1 MINKMKNNYALL
13 NAGDESSLF
22 YSSENISGVQKT
34 KKLSTLLKD
43 NFRKFRRNN
52 SAILKSN
59 YKTDEK
65 KKTQPTKLYSIK
77 HNSLLNDLKKIT
89 PQINLKYK
97 IELYEQKGRYSLVK
111 KDEIIDEAKYSGKN
125 FLKQNYKDSYCY
137 KTCLDQRG
145 KKKFYISNQKSI
157 CYGKFRPL
165 SSKLR
170 NNSAY
175 LFEENISCN
184 INKYTDKNNNFSK
197 IIKKDNNNKT
207 KLRPKSSTKP
217 STIISSTSRPFS
229 AKIIDGK
236 KNINKDKQYLYFKNK
251 CIKLKSQIDKTF
263 DKASNASMEL
273 NKDIY
278 ELNNY
283 DKLNKLNKLNEK
295 NKKQKKN
302 KIVKFRNINIYKN
315 KNKKEDEK
323 DDLYKYLDIEKNV
336 ENKFIKSYKYFDK
349 IGKRILKQA
358 MEIDKKKQHFLNK
371 NENSKYIILNSRIF
385 IKKLQNELGV
395 LGANILATKKKFK
408 GESAIEPNN
417 EVEFLHKLIKENMLN
432 NLSSDDYLKEVMK
445 RKNISES
452 MSNKIKKRLLSLQQK
467 SLSIKNKVRENDFSY
482 L

>member
-170 NNSAY
+170 NNSTY
-175 LFEENISCN
+175 LFEENISLN

-278 ELNNY
+278 ESNNY
-283 DKLNKLNKLNEK
+283 DKLNKLNEK
-295 NKKQKKN
+295 NKKKKKN
-302 KIVKFRNINIYKN
+302 KISKYRNININKN
-315 KNKKEDEK
+315 KKKKEDEK

-467 SLSIKNKVRENDFSY
+467 SLSIKNKVRENNFSY

>member
-175 LFEENISCN
+175 LFEENISFN

-278 ELNNY
+278 ESNNY
-283 DKLNKLNKLNEK
+283 DKLNKLNEK
-295 NKKQKKN
+295 NKKKKKN
-302 KIVKFRNINIYKN
+302 KISKYRNININKN
-315 KNKKEDEK
+315 KKKKEDEK

-467 SLSIKNKVRENDFSY
+467 SLSIKNKVRENNFSY

>member
-170 NNSAY
+170 NNSTY
-175 LFEENISCN
+175 LFEENISLN

-207 KLRPKSSTKP
+207 KK
-217 STIISSTSRPFS
+217 
-229 AKIIDGK
+229 
-236 KNINKDKQYLYFKNK
+236 
-251 CIKLKSQIDKTF
+251 F
-263 DKASNASMEL
+263 D
-273 NKDIY
+273 
-278 ELNNY
+278 
-283 DKLNKLNKLNEK
+283 
-295 NKKQKKN
+295 
-302 KIVKFRNINIYKN
+302 
-315 KNKKEDEK
+315 
-323 DDLYKYLDIEKNV
+323 
-336 ENKFIKSYKYFDK
+336 
-349 IGKRILKQA
+349 
-358 MEIDKKKQHFLNK
+358 
-371 NENSKYIILNSRIF
+371 
-385 IKKLQNELGV
+385 
-395 LGANILATKKKFK
+395 
-408 GESAIEPNN
+408 
-417 EVEFLHKLIKENMLN
+417 
-432 NLSSDDYLKEVMK
+432 
-445 RKNISES
+445 
-452 MSNKIKKRLLSLQQK
+452 
-467 SLSIKNKVRENDFSY
+467 
-482 L
+482 

>member
-175 LFEENISCN
+175 LFEENISFN

-278 ELNNY
+278 ESNNY
-283 DKLNKLNKLNEK
+283 DKLNKLNEK
-295 NKKQKKN
+295 NKKKKN
-302 KIVKFRNINIYKN
+302 NKISKYRNININKN
-315 KNKKEDEK
+315 KKKKEDEK

>member
-170 NNSAY
+170 NNSTY
-175 LFEENISCN
+175 LFEENISLN

-278 ELNNY
+278 ESNNY
-283 DKLNKLNKLNEK
+283 DKLNKLNEK
-295 NKKQKKN
+295 NKKKKN
-302 KIVKFRNINIYKN
+302 NKISKYRNININKN
-315 KNKKEDEK
+315 KKKKEDEK

>member
-65 KKTQPTKLYSIK
+65 KKTQPIKLYSIK
-77 HNSLLNDLKKIT
+77 HNSLLSDLKKIT

-170 NNSAY
+170 NNSTY
-175 LFEENISCN
+175 LFEENISLN
-184 INKYTDKNNNFSK
+184 INKYTDKTNNFSK

-278 ELNNY
+278 ESNNY
-283 DKLNKLNKLNEK
+283 DKLNKLNEK
-295 NKKQKKN
+295 NKKKKKN
-302 KIVKFRNINIYKN
+302 KISKYRNINMNKN
-315 KNKKEDEK
+315 KKKKEDEK

-467 SLSIKNKVRENDFSY
+467 SLSIKNKVRENNFSY

>member
-22 YSSENISGVQKT
+22 YSSENISGLQKT

-170 NNSAY
+170 NNSTY
-175 LFEENISCN
+175 LFEENISLN

-229 AKIIDGK
+229 AKIIDRI

-278 ELNNY
+278 ESNNY
-283 DKLNKLNKLNEK
+283 DKLNKLNEK
-295 NKKQKKN
+295 NKKKKKN
-302 KIVKFRNINIYKN
+302 KISKYRNININKN
-315 KNKKEDEK
+315 KKKKEDEK

-371 NENSKYIILNSRIF
+371 NENSKYKILNSRIL

>member
-43 NFRKFRRNN
+43 NFRKFRKNN

-170 NNSAY
+170 NNSTY
-175 LFEENISCN
+175 LFEENISLN

-278 ELNNY
+278 ESNNY
-283 DKLNKLNKLNEK
+283 DKLNKLNEK
-295 NKKQKKN
+295 NKKKKKN
-302 KIVKFRNINIYKN
+302 KISKYRNININKN
-315 KNKKEDEK
+315 KKKKEDEK

>member
-175 LFEENISCN
+175 LFEENISFN

-278 ELNNY
+278 ESNNY
-283 DKLNKLNKLNEK
+283 DKLNKLNEK
-295 NKKQKKN
+295 NKK
-302 KIVKFRNINIYKN
+302 
-315 KNKKEDEK
+315 
-323 DDLYKYLDIEKNV
+323 
-336 ENKFIKSYKYFDK
+336 
-349 IGKRILKQA
+349 
-358 MEIDKKKQHFLNK
+358 KKK
-371 NENSKYIILNSRIF
+371 
-385 IKKLQNELGV
+385 
-395 LGANILATKKKFK
+395 
-408 GESAIEPNN
+408 
-417 EVEFLHKLIKENMLN
+417 
-432 NLSSDDYLKEVMK
+432 
-445 RKNISES
+445 
-452 MSNKIKKRLLSLQQK
+452 
-467 SLSIKNKVRENDFSY
+467 
-482 L
+482 

>member
-22 YSSENISGVQKT
+22 YSSENISGLQKT

-170 NNSAY
+170 NNSTY
-175 LFEENISCN
+175 LFEENISLN

-278 ELNNY
+278 ESNNY
-283 DKLNKLNKLNEK
+283 DKLNKLNEK
-295 NKKQKKN
+295 NKKKKKN
-302 KIVKFRNINIYKN
+302 KISKYRNININKN
-315 KNKKEDEK
+315 KKKKEDEK

-371 NENSKYIILNSRIF
+371 NENSKYKILNSRIL